1 MVKSV
6 KVRTEALK
14 ATYFSYTIYEWNK
27 LREEM
32 RQLDYNGKI
41 KEDNLV
47 LWGLVEILYLIHFM

>member
-14 ATYFSYTIYEWNK
+14 ATYFSYTIYEWNE

-32 RQLDYNGKI
+32 RQLDYNSKI

-47 LWGLVEILYLIHFM
+47 L